1 MMCCGTEHPWRTLA
15 AASRLWSA
23 PFQFF
28 PVFLLSQFNLNP
40 AFLIQKRLNRTNP
53 VESNPHM
60 KIKLP
65 LSLLAA
71 ASLAL
76 SSAAF
81 AAGAKTYEV
90 TGPVL
95 EVNDSMIVVQKGKDR
110 WEINRDANTKVT
122 GDVKVGDKVHITYT
136 MSATDIEVKAGK
148 GGKKEAKAAPTP

>member
-1 MMCCGTEHPWRTLA
+1 
-15 AASRLWSA
+15 
-23 PFQFF
+23 
-28 PVFLLSQFNLNP
+28 
-40 AFLIQKRLNRTNP
+40 
-53 VESNPHM
+53 M

-81 AAGAKTYEV
+81 AAGAKTYQV

-95 EVNDSMIVVQKGKDR
+95 EVTDSMIAVQKGKDR

-122 GDVKVGDKVHITYT
+122 GDLKVGEKVTITYT
-136 MSATDIEVKAGK
+136 MSATEVEVKAGK
-148 GGKKEAKAAPTP
+148 GAKGETSPAGAPKKK